1 MAGIEKHWRHSTQTE
16 IHENINPIGDMDL
29 DKLAEESLVNDKLRE
44 LTSLIGRT
52 EPASYTNYMTSY
64 HSETHE

>member
-1 MAGIEKHWRHSTQTE
+1 MSGIEKHWRNSTGTQE
-16 IHENINPIGDMDL
+16 HLEINPIGDMDL
-29 DKLAEESLVNDKLRE
+29 NLLAEENLVNDKLRE
-44 LTSLIGRT
+44 LTSLVCRS